1 MPPERAARL
10 SYVPLVNAAD
20 IVPQIVEVVT
30 LGLGCGWAAG
40 GQVVCGTIMQKNLA
54 PQERG

>member
-10 SYVPLVNAAD
+10 SYVPLVNAD
-20 IVPQIVEVVT
+20 IVPQIVEGVT

-40 GQVVCGTIMQKNLA
+40 GQVVCGTMQKI
-54 PQERG
+54 